1 MKHIPEIELKSKE
14 EIKSFQET
22 KLQELLQYLQQHSPF
37 YQQHFAKHGIAIAS
51 VKKLEDLTQIPVTTK
66 DDLQQFNWNFLCVPK
81 SEIVEFAS
89 TSGTLGKPV
98 TIPLT
103 DNDLHR
109 LAYNECISFACADG
123 TSDDL
128 YQLMLTL
135 DRQFMAGIAYYE
147 GIRKLGAGL
156 VRVGPGLPAMQW
168 ETIQRLQPTTLVAVP
183 SFIVKLI
190 EYARQNGIDP
200 NMSSVKKAICIGEG
214 LRNEA
219 FNLNVIG
226 KRITDAWDIKLYST
240 YASTEMQTAF
250 TECSQGIGGHHHP
263 ELLILEVLDEQ
274 GMPVKPGEAGEVT
287 ITTLGVEAMPLLR
300 YKTGDIAVAYT
311 GPCACG
317 RTTQRLGPVLGRKQ
331 QLIKLK
337 GTTIYPP
344 GVFELLNDMSSIRD
358 YVVEASTGELGTDEL
373 KLHIVVSEDMKD
385 EIRQRLSTVFQA
397 RLRVVPEIY
406 FATPQELEKLQFGK
420 IDRKIR
426 KFIDNRCYTLSGEK
440 PING

>member
-1 MKHIPEIELKSKE
+1 MKHTPEIEFKPAAA
-14 EIKSFQET
+14 IKSFQED
-22 KLQELLQYLQQHSPF
+22 KLKELLVYLQKHSLF
-37 YQQHFAKHGIAIAS
+37 YQRHFANHSVDIAS
-51 VKKLEDLTQIPVTTK
+51 IKSLEDLERIPPTAK
-66 DDLQQFNWNFLCVPK
+66 DDLQQNNWDFLAAPK
-81 SEIVEFAS
+81 NDIVEFAS

-98 TIPLT
+98 TLALT

-123 TSDDL
+123 TPDDL

-168 ETIQRLQPTTLVAVP
+168 ETIERLKPTALVAVP

-200 NMSSVKKAICIGEG
+200 NKSSVKKAICIGEG
-214 LRNEA
+214 LRTAA
-219 FNLNVIG
+219 FDLNIIG
-226 KRITDAWDIKLYST
+226 QKIKDAWNIDLYST
-240 YASTEMQTAF
+240 YASSEMQTAF
-250 TECSQGIGGHHHP
+250 TECKQGIGGHHHP
-263 ELLILEVLDEQ
+263 ELLIVEVLDDH
-274 GMPVKPGEAGEVT
+274 GKPVPAGAPGEVT
-287 ITTLGVEAMPLLR
+287 ITTLGVEGMPLLR

-311 GPCACG
+311 EPCACG
-317 RTTQRLGPVLGRKQ
+317 RTTLRLGPVLGRKQ

-344 GVFELLNDMSSIRD
+344 GIFELLNEMSSIRD

-373 KLHIVVSEDMKD
+373 KLHLLVSEEMKD
-385 EIRQRLSTVFQA
+385 DIKKRLSTIFQS

-406 FATPQELEKLQFGK
+406 FATAPELEKLQFGK
-420 IDRKIR
+420 MDRKIR
-426 KFIDNRCYTLSGEK
+426 KFIDNR
-440 PING
+440 NV

>member
-1 MKHIPEIELKSKE
+1 MKHTPEIEFKPAAA
-14 EIKSFQET
+14 IRSFQED
-22 KLQELLQYLQQHSPF
+22 KLKELLVYLQKYSLF
-37 YQQHFAKHGIAIAS
+37 YQRHFANHSIDIAS
-51 VKKLEDLTQIPVTTK
+51 IKTLEDLQRIPPTTK
-66 DDLQQFNWNFLCVPK
+66 DDLQQNNWDFLAASK
-81 SEIVEFAS
+81 SDIVEFAS

-98 TIPLT
+98 TLALT

-123 TSDDL
+123 TPDDL

-168 ETIQRLQPTTLVAVP
+168 ETIERLKPTALVAVP

-200 NMSSVKKAICIGEG
+200 NKSSVKKAICIGEG
-214 LRNEA
+214 LRTGA
-219 FNLNVIG
+219 FDLNIIG
-226 KRITDAWDIKLYST
+226 QKIKDAWNIDLYST
-240 YASTEMQTAF
+240 YASSEMQTAF
-250 TECSQGIGGHHHP
+250 TECKQGIGGHHHP
-263 ELLILEVLDEQ
+263 ELLIVEVLDDN
-274 GMPVKPGEAGEVT
+274 GKPVPSGEPGEVT
-287 ITTLGVEAMPLLR
+287 ITTLGVEGMPLLR

-311 GPCACG
+311 EPCACG
-317 RTTQRLGPVLGRKQ
+317 RTTLRLGPVLGRKQ

-344 GVFELLNDMSSIRD
+344 GIFELLNEMSSIRD

-373 KLHIVVSEDMKD
+373 KLHLLVSEEMKD
-385 EIRQRLSTVFQA
+385 DIKKRLSTIFQS

-406 FATPQELEKLQFGK
+406 FASAQELEKLQFGK
-420 IDRKIR
+420 MDRKIR
-426 KFIDNRCYTLSGEK
+426 KFIDNR
-440 PING
+440 NF